1 VTIVIDNK
9 AARRLFLHRHGLADN
24 PAAICDKGDIQALIE
39 NIGFVQVDSIRT
51 VERAHHLILFS
62 RKQTYKRQ
70 MLEELLE
77 KDRSLFENWTHDA
90 SIIPSRFY
98 PYWKHRFDRES
109 GAIVKRWEKWGRRG
123 FTQISGDVI
132 DHIRQNGP
140 TFSREL
146 KPDEPGKK
154 TPPGWWD
161 WHAPKAS
168 LEYLWRTGETAI
180 CHRKNFQKAY
190 DLSERVIP
198 PQHRENEVSGDQFID
213 WACSSALQRLGF
225 ATHGEIAAFWDLI
238 SPAQAKNWAEQ
249 PAAHLIQ
256 AEIRSFDNKSTKLV
270 WAARDI
276 ADAIKSAP
284 DAPARLRILSP
295 FDPMLRDRNRAEFLF
310 GFRFRVEMFVPEK
323 QREYGYYVFPILQ
336 GDRLIGRID
345 MKAERKSAALNVRRI
360 WLQPK
365 IKWSKARKAALDSE
379 LARIARFTALDH
391 INFDRDAFGDG

>member
-1 VTIVIDNK
+1 MTIVIDNK
-9 AARRLFLHRHGLADN
+9 AARRVFLHRHGLSDN
-24 PAAICDKGDIQALIE
+24 PAASCDKNDIQALIE

-62 RKQTYKRQ
+62 RRQTYKHK

-77 KDRSLFENWTHDA
+77 RDRSLFENWTHDA
-90 SIIPSRFY
+90 SIIPSKFY
-98 PYWKHRFDRES
+98 PYWRHRFDRES
-109 GAIVKRWEKWGRRG
+109 IAIVERWEKWGRRG
-123 FTQISGDVI
+123 FTQISGNVI

-140 TFSREL
+140 TFSRDL
-146 KPDEPGKK
+146 KPEEPGKK
-154 TPPGWWD
+154 SQPGWWD

-168 LEYLWRTGETAI
+168 LEYLWRTGRTAI

-198 PQHRENEVSGDQFID
+198 GEYMGRQVTSEQFIN
-213 WACSSALQRLGF
+213 WACCSALQRLGF

-238 SPAQAKNWAEQ
+238 SPAQAKSWAEQ
-249 PAAHLIQ
+249 PESQPIHV
-256 AEIRSFDNKSTKLV
+256 EIRSFDDKSTKLV

-276 ADAIKSAP
+276 ADSIKTAP
-284 DAPARLRILSP
+284 AAPARLRILSP

-310 GFRFRVEMFVPEK
+310 GFRFRVEMFVPQK

-336 GDRLIGRID
+336 GDRIIGRID
-345 MKAERKSAALNVRRI
+345 MKAERKSAVLNVRRI

-365 IKWSKARKAALDSE
+365 IKWSKARKSALGSE
-379 LARIARFTALDH
+379 LARIARFTGLDFV
-391 INFDRDAFGDG
+391 NFDRYAFDDG